1 MEFESPDV
9 AKEFPGLFASESG
22 GKKSESDFSD
32 DSHDKHKRDSLLRSK
47 DKKDSKKD
55 RGYAALEGESSPD
68 EADSEMKSPSKSKKK
83 AFKFPSKKEKREKS
97 REKDGSRDVENVKEK
112 EQKEKK
118 KLEKEAHKSSKLKG
132 LKEKKLKSKHSE
144 ESMEIPDEP
153 PIFGVPLETAVA
165 RSRCHD
171 GVKLPLVVRNCIDF
185 VEECGLTVDGI
196 YKSSGNKSKAQILR
210 KNYNNRVAVSF
221 TDTDPVTVAG
231 LLKLFLR
238 ELPETIIPSNLAAE
252 FEEAAAKKGDGLEA
266 LIQKTP
272 PANKELLAWMV
283 FHCKH
288 LVANEKLNKCGGLQ
302 GVCST
307 FAPLLQTSP
316 KILSALICYSATL
329 FPNMHL
335 HKYIPPLS
343 GPTPNIP
350 NTINGCNDEL
360 RKLESVLAQV
370 HEEMNAGLTG
380 SRREEQMWDAQRI
393 VTQLKRRLRLLQ
405 KPSEPRAS
413 DDEKMDFSLK
423 QEESATATS
432 VPTAIAE
439 KADVNKDDTEE
450 KAEQVEAKEAED
462 ADIATEISND
472 ISSKSQT
479 TQEDSSSPTTVTET
493 INVSAIVH
501 EVPRE
506 TTPSPVIPDED
517 EETREQRCIQEQLE
531 NLVDSLME
539 RIEKERSEVDKLKQ
553 DMAKKIED
561 GWVKPRKTGDNNDM
575 DSLEELLQQNQALQQ
590 QRDNLCRLI
599 AEEREAMSR
608 TRAKLNFK
616 LQQQKLLQKASA

>member
-9 AKEFPGLFASESG
+9 AKEFPGLYASESG

-68 EADSEMKSPSKSKKK
+68 EADSEMNPSKSKKK

-97 REKDGSRDVENVKEK
+97 REKDSREVESVKEK
-112 EQKEKK
+112 EHKEKK
-118 KLEKEAHKSSKLKG
+118 KLEKEAHKTSKLKG

-144 ESMEIPDEP
+144 ESIEIPDEP
-153 PIFGVPLETAVA
+153 PIFGVPLEAAVA

-196 YKSSGNKSKAQILR
+196 YKSSGNKSRAQQLK

-221 TDTDPVTVAG
+221 IDTDPVTVAG

-238 ELPETIIPSNLAAE
+238 ELPETIIPTSVAPE
-252 FEEAAAKKGDGLEA
+252 FEEAAGKKGDGMES
-266 LIQKTP
+266 LIQKM
-272 PANKELLAWMV
+272 PAVNGELLGWMV
-283 FHCKH
+283 LHCKH

-302 GVCST
+302 GVCGT

-329 FPNMHL
+329 FPNMHI

-350 NTINGCNDEL
+350 TTISGCNDEL

-370 HEEMNAGLTG
+370 HEEMHAGLAG

-393 VTQLKRRLRLLQ
+393 VTQLKRKLRMLQ

-413 DDEKMDFSLK
+413 DDEKMDFNVK
-423 QEESATATS
+423 QDEPLSAP
-432 VPTAIAE
+432 VPTTVTEKPQEAAKEEPEEKSEQPECKEGEEPELPAE
-439 KADVNKDDTEE
+439 IPADV
-450 KAEQVEAKEAED
+450 
-462 ADIATEISND
+462 
-472 ISSKSQT
+472 SSKSQT
-479 TQEDSSSPTTVTET
+479 IQEDSSSPTTVTET

-506 TTPSPVIPDED
+506 ETPSPLLPDED
-517 EETREQRCIQEQLE
+517 EETREQRSVQEQLE
-531 NLVDSLME
+531 TLVDSLLE
-539 RIEKERSEVDKLKQ
+539 RIEKENSEVGKLREELV
-553 DMAKKIED
+553 KKTED
-561 GWVKPRKTGDNNDM
+561 GWVKPRKTGDSNDM
-575 DSLEELLQQNQALQQ
+575 DSMEELQQQNQALQQ

-616 LQQQKLLQKASA
+616 LQQQKLLQKATA